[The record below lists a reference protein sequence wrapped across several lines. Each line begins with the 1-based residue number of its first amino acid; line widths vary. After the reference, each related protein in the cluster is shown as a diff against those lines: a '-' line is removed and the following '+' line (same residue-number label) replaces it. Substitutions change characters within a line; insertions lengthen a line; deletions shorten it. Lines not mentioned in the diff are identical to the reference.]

1 MVMSFRL
8 SLIVILIIL
17 LASSG
22 CINQNNNFTSAQSQQ
37 PSGSLLASDSGIHK
51 IKHIV
56 IIMQENRAFDSY
68 FGTYP
73 GADGIPMKNGVPLE
87 SVPDPATG
95 KNVMPYHDS
104 NDKNQGGPH
113 GAVDAVADIDNGKM
127 DGFVAEQEKGKNANL
142 TLIQEL
148 YGAGTQVPGVMGYH
162 DRREIPNYWEYA
174 DNFVLQDKMF
184 EPVASWILPMHLY
197 MVSEWSAK
205 SANLNPMSSV
215 NEIALP
221 VQPTNQTRALYS
233 WTDLT
238 YLMYKKNVSW
248 AYYLDEGYEP
258 DTEDDSMVA
267 PPVPQ
272 KATVPGIWNPLP
284 WFETVRQDKQVRNVQ
299 SLGNFFNA
307 TKNNTL
313 PSVVWII
320 PNSAD
325 SEHPPA
331 LVSRGQTYTTSI
343 INAIME
349 SSEWNSTAIFLAWD
363 DWGGFYDHVVP
374 TKVDEN
380 GYGLRVPA
388 LVISPYAKSGYIDHQ
403 ILSFDAYN
411 KFIEDDFLNSERID
425 PLTDQ
430 RPDPRPDVRENA
442 TELGDLRNDFDF
454 NQTPR
459 APLILNPHPKTDLQ

>member
-1 MVMSFRL
+1 MI
-8 SLIVILIIL
+8 SLVILFTI
-17 LASSG
+17 SG
-22 CINQNNNFTSAQSQQ
+22 CISQNGRNYNSSSLQSQQ
-37 PSGSLLASDSGIHK
+37 SSGALLASDSGIHK

-73 GADGIPMKNGVPLE
+73 GVDGIPMKNGVPT
-87 SVPDPATG
+87 VNVFDPATG
-95 KNVMPYHDS
+95 KYVEPYHDI
-104 NDKNQGGPH
+104 NDRNQGGPH
-113 GAVDAVADIDNGKM
+113 GAVDSVSDIDNGKM
-127 DGFVAEQEKGKNANL
+127 DGFVKEQEIGRNANL
-142 TLIQEL
+142 TLIKEL
-148 YGAGTQVPGVMGYH
+148 YGSGVQVPDAMGYH
-162 DRREIPNYWEYA
+162 DRRDIPNYWVYA

-184 EPVASWILPMHLY
+184 EPVSSWSLPAHLY

-205 SANLNPMSSV
+205 SSSLNPMSSV
-215 NEIALP
+215 NEITLP
-221 VQPTNQTRALYS
+221 VIPTNQTKALYS

-284 WFETVRQDKQVRNVQ
+284 WFETVRQDRQVRNVQ

-307 TKNNTL
+307 TKNGYL
-313 PSVVWII
+313 PLVVWII
-320 PNSAD
+320 PNSED

-349 SSEWNSTAIFLAWD
+349 SPEWNSTAIFLAWD

-374 TKVDEN
+374 PKVDEN

-388 LVISPYAKSGYIDHQ
+388 LVISPYAKKGYIDHQ
-403 ILSFDAYN
+403 TLSFDAYN
-411 KFIEDDFLNSERID
+411 KFIEDVFLNGERID
-425 PLTDQ
+425 PKTDQ
-430 RPDPRPDVRENA
+430 RPDPRPDVREKA
-442 TELGDLRNDFDF
+442 TQLGDLRYDFDF

-459 APLILNPHPKTDLQ
+459 APLILNPNPKTDLQ